1 MTTAY
6 ATLFEVSE
14 SLLSA
19 YEKATGLAADFTEA
33 YEGIAVDEVVPFLES
48 LPQHIYKLKLF
59 YGKMA
64 QYVAITS
71 ASFSTNDKRIADNME
86 K

>member
-1 MTTAY
+1 MQSTKP
-6 ATLFEVSE
+6 VIGS
-14 SLLSA
+14 
-19 YEKATGLAADFTEA
+19 YEKADIYNKAVNLATDFTES
-33 YEGIAVDEVVPFLES
+33 YEGEVAPQVPLFLES